1 MNDTAL
7 GVLLVALALAAE
19 LAAVVAIGRH
29 LIRTELEGI
38 QGQLRTIEAQVAES
52 TVTLTITEPGK
63 RLATLSTSEA
73 AAVTGLPHTT
83 IKAMVKDG
91 RLPTSPHS
99 DPTRPRIPANAIR
112 RIADGQ

>member
-1 MNDTAL
+1 MSAVMTDVTDDT
-7 GVLLVALALAAE
+7 GRVAW
-19 LAAVVAIGRH
+19 
-29 LIRTELEGI
+29 
-38 QGQLRTIEAQVAES
+38 
-52 TVTLTITEPGK
+52 
-63 RLATLSTSEA
+63 LATLSTAEA